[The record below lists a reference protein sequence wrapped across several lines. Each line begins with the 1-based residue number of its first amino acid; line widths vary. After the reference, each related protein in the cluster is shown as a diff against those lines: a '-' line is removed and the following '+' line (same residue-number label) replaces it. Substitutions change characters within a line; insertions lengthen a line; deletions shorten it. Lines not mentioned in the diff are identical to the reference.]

1 MTEPSFVT
9 ATNDIAASPSEVWAL
24 VTDLPRMGEWS
35 PEATGGAWGKGATG
49 PSLGATF
56 KGTNARGKRSWSTV
70 ATVTTFDVD
79 RTFAFDVKG
88 AGMNIARWSYMLEP
102 IDTGTRVTERWDDTR
117 KPLMKLIGKVV
128 SGVGDRASYN
138 LQSMKTTLDE
148 LASALER

>member
-1 MTEPSFVT
+1 MSQPTFVT

-35 PEATGGAWGKGATG
+35 PEATGGVWGKGATT

-56 KGTNARGKRSWSTV
+56 KGTNARGGRSWSTT

-88 AGMNIARWSYMLEP
+88 GGMKVARWSYMLEP
-102 IDTGTRVTERWDDTR
+102 NETGTRVTERWDDTR

-138 LQSMKTTLDE
+138 LESMKTTLDN
-148 LASALER
+148 LARAFDR